1 MQFTIDLEK
10 YLPSDI
16 NIRSVLLFVAA
27 FALGIF
33 LISAI
38 ARLIFG
44 KHSGLNHAICSAMG
58 MLMIYAITA
67 VIYTFNPGNLTAFLS
82 PLPYV
87 SFEGDRLVIFS
98 LLNSQIPEICAQ
110 MLSMIILAFLVNV
123 LDSIMNSSTRVIGWL
138 ISRFVNVVL
147 AMAVHYLVL
156 QFFDTF
162 LPGVLVGYA
171 PMILLGILLFML
183 LLGILKVILG
193 VLLTV
198 VNPIFGAIYAFFFSS
213 LIGKQLSKA
222 VLSTIIISV
231 FVIALEYLGCS
242 VIPISAAALASY
254 IPIAAILMLLWFLVG
269 HVL

>member
-16 NIRSVLLFVAA
+16 NIRSVLLFVAS
-27 FALGIF
+27 FALAIF
-33 LISAI
+33 VISAI
-38 ARLIFG
+38 ARLILG
-44 KHSGLNHAICSAMG
+44 KQSGLNHAICSAMG
-58 MLMIYAITA
+58 ILMIYAVTVI
-67 VIYTFNPGNLTAFLS
+67 IYTFNPGNLTTFLS

-98 LLNSQIPEICAQ
+98 LLNSEIPAISAQ
-110 MLSMIILAFLVNV
+110 MLSMIILAFLVNIM
-123 LDSIMNSSTRVIGWL
+123 DNIMNSGTKIIGWL
-138 ISRFVNVVL
+138 ISRFISVVL

-156 QFFDTF
+156 QFFETF
-162 LPGVLVGYA
+162 LPGILLGYA

-193 VLLTV
+193 VLLTA

-222 VLSTIIISV
+222 VLSTIIISI
-231 FVIALEYLGCS
+231 FVVALEYLGCS

-254 IPIAAILMLLWFLVG
+254 VPIAGVLMLLWFLVG